1 MGHESQ
7 IEPWSPPERRSGFAG
22 FGTDRLRCQ
31 QAMKTAGKKKPQ
43 SLGPGVQQPSTWCG
57 RSKQILLI
65 HVGCEAR
72 KIPAAGNVFSLDFY
86 LYRTWTGTPGTIA
99 PADGNYVQ
107 SAVIP
112 NGAQHSE
119 DFSLSARSQRGE
131 SLFGGDPQQDARE
144 I

>member
-86 LYRTWTGTPGTIA
+86 LYRTFVVCPTTA
-99 PADGNYVQ
+99 K
-107 SAVIP
+107 
-112 NGAQHSE
+112 
-119 DFSLSARSQRGE
+119 ARVYSRH
-131 SLFGGDPQQDARE
+131 
-144 I
+144 